1 MGMMLYCVVWTVTI
15 CILVKFSYAEGKKA
29 GYLEAVKDIIEKGK
43 LKSVEEVYK

>member
-1 MGMMLYCVVWTVTI
+1 MEIMLYCVVWIIVI
-15 CILVKFSYAEGKKA
+15 CLLFRAVYVEGKKT